1 MSAARQGSDSSMLL
15 KMNQHHAGNRNYVAS
30 KREADTDFGIRHFAG
45 EVFYDSRGA
54 EAKINEANICTGGGG
69 YLFI

>member
-1 MSAARQGSDSSMLL
+1 MLL

-30 KREADTDFGIRHFAG
+30 KREGDTDFGIRHFAG

-54 EAKINEANICTGGGG
+54 KAKINEPNICPGGGG
-69 YLFI
+69 ICSFNTIPKCRLP